1 MKIRIAPGALL
12 LLFVAALTEGILFPA
27 ALLSVAVHECGHY
40 LAAKAL
46 GVRLRLLE
54 LDVAGAKFVPAG
66 AFPSY
71 RAEGLLA
78 AAGPAASLLLA
89 LLTLPHGGALAT
101 ATRTVTLSLALFNL
115 LPVKNFD
122 GGRILN
128 ACLSHFIGNDGAE
141 RVLSVTSYL
150 SLLALFALSS
160 CVLLRY
166 GQNLSLAVLSA
177 SLFAR
182 LFLTGIGKSTKTR
195 ISEHLRE

>member
-1 MKIRIAPGALL
+1 MKIRITPGAIL

-27 ALLSVAVHECGHY
+27 ALLAVAVHECGHY
-40 LAAKAL
+40 FAAKAL

-54 LDVAGAKFVPAG
+54 LDVAGARFYPAG
-66 AFPSY
+66 ALPSY
-71 RAEGLLA
+71 RAEALLA

-89 LLTLPHGGALAT
+89 LFTLPFGGAPA
-101 ATRTVTLSLALFNL
+101 AAVRAVTLSLALFNL

-122 GGRILN
+122 GGRMLD
-128 ACLSHFIGNDGAE
+128 ACLSHFVGNDGAE

-150 SLLALFALSS
+150 SLLFLFALSS

-166 GQNLSLAVLSA
+166 GQNLALAVLSA

-182 LFLTGIGKSTKTR
+182 LFLSGERT
-195 ISEHLRE
+195 